1 MSNHQPGNEDHVN
14 EVIETRLAALEKY
27 PGLKETVTIEWR
39 GHQMTIPVISMP
51 VDLLSYNPGTHRV
64 RAQRTSDP
72 TRNLAIENDPFGSVA
87 QAYLHEL
94 LMGLPSDPSKVD
106 PSFIALQ
113 EDLARH
119 GQTEPGIITRAGILI
134 NGNTRRAAL
143 KENGTVDIRVAVLPP
158 DAGRQDLDS
167 IELSLQLRKDHKR
180 DYSFMNFLLA
190 IEESAQAGRSPA
202 DIQKDFRIKATTYE
216 RSRWILD
223 FIRDAIER
231 SRVETPNSGAVA
243 LRLVD
248 FEKHQGK
255 LEELYRTYTG
265 LKPKDP
271 ESAEALREQRLL
283 AIVLDKSKTDLRL
296 IEPDFAKY
304 MKTDLPTSGQ
314 APTADPEVTI
324 PGTSIKAPGA
334 SAAIKSLREQTTTA
348 LRARALAQNPSSIK
362 PERLADADA
371 TLKDLNESVDRGLD
385 RAGKQVR
392 VLKKRLAPVDRL
404 SDAHDDLELAL
415 GAVAEARSTKNFNPD
430 DLDEALQDLAADLH
444 KLAQLVT
451 RGADSLGDGLAWL
464 QAVGELT
471 ERSG

>member
-1 MSNHQPGNEDHVN
+1 MANRQPDNEAHVS
-14 EVIETRLAALEKY
+14 EVVETRLKALDDY
-27 PGLKETVTIEWR
+27 PGLQETLTIEWR
-39 GHQMTIPVISMP
+39 GAQMSISVISMP

-72 TRNLAIENDPFGSVA
+72 TKDRAIDNEPFGSVA

-94 LMGLPSDPSKVD
+94 LMGLPSDPTKRD
-106 PSFIALQ
+106 PSFEALR

-119 GQTEPGIITRAGILI
+119 GQTEPGIITRSGILI

-143 KENGTVDIRVAVLPP
+143 KENGTVDIRVAVLPT

-202 DIQKDFRIKATTYE
+202 DIQRDFRIKATTYE

-231 SRVETPNSGAVA
+231 SRGETSTGGAVS

-265 LKPKDP
+265 LKPRDP

-283 AIVLDKSKTDLRL
+283 SIVLDKSKTDLRL

-304 MKTDLPTSGQ
+304 MKTELSISDPS
-314 APTADPEVTI
+314 AIAEPEVTI

-334 SAAIKSLREQTTTA
+334 SAAVKALREQTTSA
-348 LRARALAQNPSSIK
+348 LRARAVAQNPSSV
-362 PERLADADA
+362 EAQHLARADA
-371 TLKDLNESVDRGLD
+371 TLKDLNASVERGLD

-415 GAVAEARSTKNFNPD
+415 SAVAEARSTKNFNPD

-451 RGADSLGDGLAWL
+451 RGSDGLGDGLAWL